1 MLEKLQALIPNKTLN
16 VNLKLIY
23 VEITLRRRS
32 TQYQC

>member
-1 MLEKLQALIPNKTLN
+1 MLEKLQAGIPNKTLN

-23 VEITLRRRS
+23 AEITLPRRS

>member
-1 MLEKLQALIPNKTLN
+1 MLEKLQAGIPNKTLN